1 MITMRTRLS
10 TQEAAQYVGLSR
22 SYLEKKRLTGGGPR
36 YAKLGTRVVYDVN
49 DLDAWVN
56 ARMRSHTAVD
66 GGDG

>member
-1 MITMRTRLS
+1 MTTMRTRLS

-56 ARMRSHTAVD
+56 ARMRSHTAED
-66 GGDG
+66 GQAA

>member
-1 MITMRTRLS
+1 MTTMRTRLS

-56 ARMRSHTAVD
+56 ARMRSHTAED
-66 GGDG
+66 GRAA